1 MPTDMTPI
9 SYNKERRNTVCRK
22 ISQRRE
28 PDFLQGTFRLVAA
41 KNYEEFLRKV
51 GTGPLSLNMVMRA
64 NIVVTIA
71 KVEC

>member
-1 MPTDMTPI
+1 MPTAVTPPP
-9 SYNKERRNTVCRK
+9 YDKERRHTVCRK
-22 ISQRRE
+22 LSQHRE

-51 GTGPLSLNMVMRA
+51 GTGPLSMNMVMRA
-64 NIVVTIA
+64 NIVVTID